1 MYIIVPSAS
10 ITQQQLDTA
19 IIKYNLSSTLDS
31 DRQYRLIS
39 DLNECVLFPGICTNG
54 RCINTDG
61 SYRCE
66 CAPGYVLDSS
76 GRNCVGRLGWF
87 ICYIT

>member
-1 MYIIVPSAS
+1 MIKVTVSKERVEKYHHPYFFPYFVMEVWVS
-10 ITQQQLDTA
+10 IFKIDCVINFIT
-19 IIKYNLSSTLDS
+19 
-31 DRQYRLIS
+31 

-76 GRNCVGRLGWF
+76 GRVCVGKFL
-87 ICYIT
+87 

>member
-1 MYIIVPSAS
+1 MIKVTVSKESMGRFEKYHNFHILRWKCGSVYSKIICVFNF
-10 ITQQQLDTA
+10 IT
-19 IIKYNLSSTLDS
+19 
-31 DRQYRLIS
+31 

-76 GRNCVGRLGWF
+76 GRVCVGKFL
-87 ICYIT
+87 

>member
-1 MYIIVPSAS
+1 MSVLINCVINF
-10 ITQQQLDTA
+10 IT
-19 IIKYNLSSTLDS
+19 
-31 DRQYRLIS
+31 

-76 GRNCVGRLGWF
+76 GRVCVGKFL
-87 ICYIT
+87 